1 MKEVYFDDANK
12 EYRQVVSGNMIDM
25 GYEIMVLKAERS
37 LLIRALRKFSKDE
50 IYWRVEK
57 DGSRGGRK
65 SIQKLKRFA
74 KLALLEVL
82 GHEND

>member
-1 MKEVYFDDANK
+1 MKEVYFCDANK
-12 EYRQVVSGNMIDM
+12 EYRQVSSDNMVDM
-25 GYEIMVLKAERS
+25 GYEIMTLKAERS
-37 LLIRALRKFSKDE
+37 LLIKALRKFSKDE

-74 KLALLEVL
+74 KLALLEAL
-82 GHEND
+82 GQERD